1 MAKKTYAGWYK
12 NKETKEIHFMD
23 FEDRT
28 LAEIKDRRRGNN
40 STLIC
45 YFENTNGHLST
56 GTLMICSY
64 VLIETGNNRYTIN
77 GYNIETKESYTGM
90 LVYDYVHVIKRY

>member
-1 MAKKTYAGWYK
+1 MTKKNYAGWYK

-45 YFENTNGHLST
+45 YFENNNGKLST
-56 GTLMICSY
+56 GRWA
-64 VLIETGNNRYTIN
+64 NKH
-77 GYNIETKESYTGM
+77 NILNELDNDLANYRNATKDRLG
-90 LVYDYVHVIKRY
+90 L

>member
-1 MAKKTYAGWYK
+1 MTKKNYAGWYK
-12 NKETKEIHFMD
+12 NKETKEIHFRD

-45 YFENTNGHLST
+45 YFENTNGKLST
-56 GTLMICSY
+56 GRWA
-64 VLIETGNNRYTIN
+64 NKH
-77 GYNIETKESYTGM
+77 NILNELDNELANYRNATKDM
-90 LVYDYVHVIKRY
+90 LGL

>member
-1 MAKKTYAGWYK
+1 MTKKNYAGWYR

-28 LAEIKDRRRGNN
+28 LAEIKDRMRGNN

-45 YFENTNGHLST
+45 YFETSNGKLST
-56 GTLMICSY
+56 GRWA
-64 VLIETGNNRYTIN
+64 NKH
-77 GYNIETKESYTGM
+77 NILNELDGELANYRNATKDRLG
-90 LVYDYVHVIKRY
+90 L

>member
-1 MAKKTYAGWYK
+1 MTKKKYAGWYK

-28 LAEIKDRRRGNN
+28 LSEIKDRRRCNN

-45 YFENTNGHLST
+45 YFENRNGKLST
-56 GTLMICSY
+56 GRWS
-64 VLIETGNNRYTIN
+64 NKH
-77 GYNIETKESYTGM
+77 NILNELDNELANYRNATKDRLG
-90 LVYDYVHVIKRY
+90 L

>member
-1 MAKKTYAGWYK
+1 MTKKKYAGWYK

-23 FEDRT
+23 FEERT

-45 YFENTNGHLST
+45 YFENRNGKLSAGKWANKTNCFDELDSE
-56 GTLMICSY
+56 LANY
-64 VLIETGNNRYTIN
+64 RNA
-77 GYNIETKESYTGM
+77 TKDRLG
-90 LVYDYVHVIKRY
+90 L

>member
-1 MAKKTYAGWYK
+1 MTKKTYAGWYK
-12 NKETKEIHFMD
+12 NKETKEIHFRS

-45 YFENTNGHLST
+45 YFENINGKLST
-56 GTLMICSY
+56 GRWANKINRFNEFDSELASY
-64 VLIETGNNRYTIN
+64 RNA
-77 GYNIETKESYTGM
+77 TKDRLG
-90 LVYDYVHVIKRY
+90 L

>member
-1 MAKKTYAGWYK
+1 MTKKNYAGWYK

-28 LAEIKDRRRGNN
+28 LAEIKDRRRCNN

-45 YFENTNGHLST
+45 YFENQNGHLST
-56 GTLMICSY
+56 GRWTNK
-64 VLIETGNNRYTIN
+64 TNRFNEFDSELANYRN
-77 GYNIETKESYTGM
+77 ATKDRLG
-90 LVYDYVHVIKRY
+90 L

>member
-1 MAKKTYAGWYK
+1 MTKKNYAGWYK

-28 LAEIKDRRRGNN
+28 LAEIKDRRRCNN

-45 YFENTNGHLST
+45 YFENRNGQLST
-56 GTLMICSY
+56 GRWA
-64 VLIETGNNRYTIN
+64 NKH
-77 GYNIETKESYTGM
+77 NILNELDNELANYRNATKDRLG
-90 LVYDYVHVIKRY
+90 L

>member
-1 MAKKTYAGWYK
+1 MTKKNYAGWYK

-28 LAEIKDRRRGNN
+28 LAEIKDMRRCNN

-45 YFENTNGHLST
+45 YFENSNGNLST
-56 GTLMICSY
+56 GRWA
-64 VLIETGNNRYTIN
+64 NKH
-77 GYNIETKESYTGM
+77 NILNELDNELANYRNATKDRLG
-90 LVYDYVHVIKRY
+90 L

>member
-1 MAKKTYAGWYK
+1 MTKKTYAGWYK
-12 NKETKEIHFMD
+12 NKETKEIHFRD

-45 YFENTNGHLST
+45 YFENTNGQLST
-56 GTLMICSY
+56 GRWA
-64 VLIETGNNRYTIN
+64 NKH
-77 GYNIETKESYTGM
+77 NILNELDNELANYRNATKDRLG
-90 LVYDYVHVIKRY
+90 L